1 MHTLS
6 KKAIPLMRL
15 TMMKINTKDNLT
27 RKVDEVL
34 DGTNACIDETTEA
47 LCSS

>member
-27 RKVDEVL
+27 GRDDEAF
-34 DGTNACIDETTEA
+34 DGANARIDETTEA